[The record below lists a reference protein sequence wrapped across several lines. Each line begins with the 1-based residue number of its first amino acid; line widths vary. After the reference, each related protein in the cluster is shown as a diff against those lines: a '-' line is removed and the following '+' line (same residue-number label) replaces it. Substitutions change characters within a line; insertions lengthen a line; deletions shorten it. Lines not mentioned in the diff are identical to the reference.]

1 MIIGQRSTLVAGLPA
16 MVNRPE
22 PTRKPRSKQPQA
34 PGADGAIQLE
44 MLDYIATDEEIHQ
57 CQNLLNDPKFWLDL
71 AAGVEP

>member
-22 PTRKPRSKQPQA
+22 PTRKLRRKQPQA

-44 MLDYIATDEEIHQ
+44 MLDYIHSDEDVKAM
-57 CQNLLNDPKFWLDL
+57 QNLLNDPKFWLDL

>member
-22 PTRKPRSKQPQA
+22 PTRKPPRKPPQA

-44 MLDYIATDEEIHQ
+44 MLDYIHSDEDIQAVE
-57 CQNLLNDPKFWLDL
+57 NLLNDPKFWLDL